1 MANIVITTLNARYIH
16 TAFGLRYLYANLGE
30 LQHQTELLE
39 FSINQRPIEIAE
51 QLLQQ
56 QAKII
61 GFGVYIW
68 NVAEISAVVAIIK
81 QVAPQICI
89 VLGGPEVS
97 HPPDLPAVAELAD
110 YMITGNGEISFPKL
124 CQQWLDAQAPAEK
137 IIKGEAAALS
147 ALASPY
153 PFYTDTDIRQ
163 RITYIEASRGCP
175 FKCEFCLSSLDTTA
189 KPFPLEAFL
198 QEMAVLH
205 QRGARHFKFI
215 DRTFNLKVDT
225 SVAILEFF
233 LARLS
238 DDLYLHFEVIPDHL
252 PERLK
257 QAIQQFPA
265 GMLQFEVG
273 IQTFDPEIQQLISRK
288 QDNAKTK
295 DNLRWLRQHS
305 QAHIHADLI
314 VGLPGDTLAGF
325 ADSFNQLVELNPQEI
340 QVGILKRLRGAPINR
355 HSDHYQMRY
364 DPNPPYSVLSTRD
377 MDFATLQRLNRFA
390 RYWDLIGNSGRFSY
404 SLPLIF
410 ADQPFE
416 RFLQLSDALYILAG
430 STWKIALKR
439 LFELVFVAMTD
450 SLLISTADAE
460 KALAEDF
467 QRSGEKGKLLVL
479 QKQETESEKVWVSN
493 KRQRQVLS

>member
-30 LQHQTELLE
+30 LQNQTELLE

-110 YMITGNGEISFPKL
+110 YIITGNGESSFPKL

-137 IIKGEAAALS
+137 IITGETAALS

-175 FKCEFCLSSLDTTA
+175 FKCEFCLSSLDATA

-295 DNLRWLRQHS
+295 DNLRWLRQYS

-314 VGLPGDTLAGF
+314 VGLPGDTLSGF
-325 ADSFNQLVELNPQEI
+325 AESFNQLVELNPQEI

-355 HSDHYQMRY
+355 HSDVYQMRY

-390 RYWDLIGNSGRFSY
+390 RYWDLIGNSGRFSC
-404 SLPLIF
+404 SLALIF

-416 RFLQLSDALYILAG
+416 RFLQLSDALYVLAG

-450 SLLISTADAE
+450 TLHISAADAE
-460 KALAEDF
+460 TVLAEDF
-467 QRSGEKGKLLVL
+467 QRSGEKGKLAFL
-479 QKQETESEKVWVSN
+479 QKQEAESEKVRIAN
-493 KRQRQVLS
+493 KRQKQVLS